1 MSTRIP
7 KVAESPSSRSPFA
20 RRALLRAAFASAL
33 FVAGSGGRASAEEAP
48 PAFVVIANAKNPANG
63 SPREFLSDAFLK
75 KTTRWDDG
83 EIIRPVDLGPT
94 SPARRAFS
102 QKVLDRSVSA
112 VRSYWQQRIFSGR
125 DLPPPE
131 LGSDDAVIEY
141 VQRNRGAVGYVSGT
155 AHLHDVKVLP
165 VR

>member
-1 MSTRIP
+1 MPTRIR
-7 KVAESPSSRSPFA
+7 KVARSQ
-20 RRALLRAAFASAL
+20 ALRLACLRAAFALAL
-33 FVAGSGGRASAEEAP
+33 LVAGSGARASAEEAP
-48 PAFVVIANAKNPANG
+48 PAFVVIANAKNPSNG

-83 EIIRPVDLGPT
+83 EAIRPVDLGPGA
-94 SPARRAFS
+94 SARRAFS
-102 QKVLDRSVSA
+102 QKVLDRSVAA

-125 DLPPPE
+125 ELPPPE

>member
-1 MSTRIP
+1 MPARPPHVPRNRGTPTR
-7 KVAESPSSRSPFA
+7 FA
-20 RRALLRAAFASAL
+20 WVVFLWATLGILL
-33 FVAGSGGRASAEEAP
+33 VAGGGTRASAEEGP
-48 PAFVVIANAKNPANG
+48 PAFVVIANAKNPTAS
-63 SPREFLSDAFLK
+63 SPREFLSNAFLK

-83 EIIRPVDLGPT
+83 ETIRPVDLGPA

-102 QKVLDRSVSA
+102 QKVLDRSVAA

-141 VQRNRGAVGYVSGT
+141 VGRNRGAVGYVSGT
-155 AHLHDVKVLP
+155 AHLHDVKILP
-165 VR
+165 VK

>member
-1 MSTRIP
+1 MPTRIP
-7 KVAESPSSRSPFA
+7 KVARSQRTRPRLA
-20 RRALLRAAFASAL
+20 RLALLQAALAGTL
-33 FVAGSGGRASAEEAP
+33 LVAGGGARAGAEEGP
-48 PAFVVIANAKNPANG
+48 PAFVVIANAKNPTNG

-83 EIIRPVDLGPT
+83 EVIRPVDLGPA

-102 QKVLDRSVSA
+102 QKVLDRSVAA

-125 DLPPPE
+125 ELPPPE
-131 LGSDDAVIEY
+131 LGSDDAVLEY